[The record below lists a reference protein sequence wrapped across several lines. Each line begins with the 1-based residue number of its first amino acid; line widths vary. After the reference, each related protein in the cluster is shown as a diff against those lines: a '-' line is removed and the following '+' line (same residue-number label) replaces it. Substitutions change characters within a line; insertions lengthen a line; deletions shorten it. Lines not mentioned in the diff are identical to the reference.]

1 MSTSPSWWTSTSN
14 HLLQSQKVPAA
25 YAAGTFLQAAS
36 SGPHGTWGGAYAP
49 SKRFGPQA
57 QNLDAGGIHFRRA
70 DQIPGSPSGNFPD
83 GACRQGALRASHQ
96 AGGPLQVIISCK
108 AKRSP
113 PHTRRGPFYRRPL
126 RGPMAHGAARMR
138 RPSVLGHR
146 PKTLMPAEFI
156 SAEQIRSRGPRQG
169 IP

>member
-14 HLLQSQKVPAA
+14 HLSQSQKVPAA

-70 DQIPGSPSGNFPD
+70 DQIPGSPSGNSLT
-83 GACRQGALRASHQ
+83 GHA
-96 AGGPLQVIISCK
+96 
-108 AKRSP
+108 AKERYE
-113 PHTRRGPFYRRPL
+113 HLTKLVDLY
-126 RGPMAHGAARMR
+126 
-138 RPSVLGHR
+138 
-146 PKTLMPAEFI
+146 K
-156 SAEQIRSRGPRQG
+156 
-169 IP
+169 